1 MGPSGAVGVFGQ
13 RLNFLLMLSLR
24 LIHEKVAQND
34 NSYSSS
40 SSGGG
45 SVNRNTKEQITKR
58 RTPPSK
64 LLLQQCT
71 WRQQGRLW
79 TRPPLL
85 FPHPPL
91 LVKPEI
97 KSLLPNL
104 SSPADSKKWT
114 LPMNK
119 THSNIQKNYKCYK
132 YKCYAKC
139 RWQSISLLLVLCVTV
154 VNIPYTIAQIST
166 TDPAQMT
173 RSIGTGGNGGLNV
186 NGTSPSS
193 SSSISYG
200 NDALEDVKSTLS
212 KKIMANTSLLLD
224 SLLSEENYD
233 RRIRPGFG
241 GNATEIVTDVEIRSF
256 GPVSEN
262 DMMYSMDCYF
272 RQSWRDERLKFEGS
286 LKKLSVSW
294 QFLERIWTPDTYIN
308 NGKSSYL
315 HKVTVPNKFIRLQSD
330 GTLKYSMRLTIRAKC
345 PMHLRKYPLDTQA
358 CPLKIGSYAYSPK
371 DVVFRWNGGSPV
383 VISKDVTLSQYEFV
397 DILSD
402 DLTVQLPNGETR
414 STLVTRFILRRRRG
428 YFILQIYAPCSM
440 IVGAS
445 WVAFWIN
452 RNDAAGRVAV
462 GATTVLTLVTMG
474 FGGRAS
480 LPKVNYATALDWF
493 VVMCFSFVF
502 AALVEY
508 ACVNYIERYMT
519 MKQKKLLEARNKY
532 EARFEQV
539 RLQLEKEFREN
550 GRDPGTVKLDQ
561 IRLRLEREA
570 EREEEAEFEGT
581 RSGFL
586 SDFKAYCRKRR
597 RHKYIQIATRPESED
612 ALTPHEISGEVD
624 AWARI
629 IFPLTFTLFMLS
641 YWALFLYLVD
651 DEIDYSSPAGGV
663 TAGVPLLAAAT
674 QTEINSPD
682 DFHGTA
688 KINHSLY

>member
-1 MGPSGAVGVFGQ
+1 MEVLLGGIGDQRTTEFTILKVRSKPS
-13 RLNFLLMLSLR
+13 
-24 LIHEKVAQND
+24 
-34 NSYSSS
+34 Y
-40 SSGGG
+40 
-45 SVNRNTKEQITKR
+45 
-58 RTPPSK
+58 
-64 LLLQQCT
+64 
-71 WRQQGRLW
+71 
-79 TRPPLL
+79 PLL
-85 FPHPPL
+85 
-91 LVKPEI
+91 E
-97 KSLLPNL
+97 
-104 SSPADSKKWT
+104 D
-114 LPMNK
+114 
-119 THSNIQKNYKCYK
+119 
-132 YKCYAKC
+132 
-139 RWQSISLLLVLCVTV
+139 
-154 VNIPYTIAQIST
+154 
-166 TDPAQMT
+166 
-173 RSIGTGGNGGLNV
+173 LN
-186 NGTSPSS
+186 
-193 SSSISYG
+193 
-200 NDALEDVKSTLS
+200 STLS
-212 KKIMANTSLLLD
+212 KEIMANTSLLLD

-241 GNATEIVTDVEIRSF
+241 GNATKIITDVEIRSF

-315 HKVTVPNKFIRLQSD
+315 HKVSVPNKFVRLHGD

-358 CPLKIGSYAYSPK
+358 CPLEIGSYAYSPK
-371 DVVFRWNGGSPV
+371 DVVFHWNGKAPV

-397 DILSD
+397 DILSNN
-402 DLTVQLPNGETR
+402 LTVELPNGETR

-502 AALVEY
+502 AAMVEY
-508 ACVNYIERYMT
+508 ACVNYIERYMA
-519 MKQKKLLEARNKY
+519 MRQRKQLEARTKY
-532 EARFEQV
+532 ETRHEQV

-550 GRDPGTVKLDQ
+550 GRDPNSVRLDL
-561 IRLRLEREA
+561 IRLRLEKEA
-570 EREEEAEFEGT
+570 EREEEADCEDV
-581 RSGFL
+581 GFL
-586 SDFKAYCRKRR
+586 ADFRAYCRRRR
-597 RHKYIQIATRPESED
+597 RHKYIRIATQPERED

-629 IFPLTFTLFMLS
+629 IFPSTFFLFMLC
-641 YWALFLYLVD
+641 YWILFLYLVD
-651 DEIDYSSPAGGV
+651 DEIDYSNPIGGM
-663 TAGVPLLAAAT
+663 TLGVPLHVN
-674 QTEINSPD
+674 NSNRSD
-682 DFHGTA
+682 S
-688 KINHSLY
+688 NL

>member
-1 MGPSGAVGVFGQ
+1 MEVLLGGIGDQRTTEFTILKVRSKPS
-13 RLNFLLMLSLR
+13 
-24 LIHEKVAQND
+24 
-34 NSYSSS
+34 Y
-40 SSGGG
+40 
-45 SVNRNTKEQITKR
+45 
-58 RTPPSK
+58 
-64 LLLQQCT
+64 
-71 WRQQGRLW
+71 
-79 TRPPLL
+79 PLL
-85 FPHPPL
+85 
-91 LVKPEI
+91 E
-97 KSLLPNL
+97 
-104 SSPADSKKWT
+104 D
-114 LPMNK
+114 
-119 THSNIQKNYKCYK
+119 
-132 YKCYAKC
+132 
-139 RWQSISLLLVLCVTV
+139 
-154 VNIPYTIAQIST
+154 
-166 TDPAQMT
+166 
-173 RSIGTGGNGGLNV
+173 LN
-186 NGTSPSS
+186 
-193 SSSISYG
+193 
-200 NDALEDVKSTLS
+200 STLS
-212 KKIMANTSLLLD
+212 KEIMANTSLLLD

-241 GNATEIVTDVEIRSF
+241 GITSLSRAVRPTKIITDVEIRSF

-315 HKVTVPNKFIRLQSD
+315 HKVSVPNKFVRLHGD

-358 CPLKIGSYAYSPK
+358 CPLEIGSYAYSPK
-371 DVVFRWNGGSPV
+371 DVVFHWNGKAPV

-397 DILSD
+397 DILSNN
-402 DLTVQLPNGETR
+402 LTVELPNGETR

-502 AALVEY
+502 AAMVEYACVNYIERYVYVVKLLSPRLELTPQCFRCCFSGSMTVLTLVTMGFGGRASLPRVNYATALDWFVIMCFTFVFTALVEY
-508 ACVNYIERYMT
+508 ACVNYIERYMA
-519 MKQKKLLEARNKY
+519 MRQRKQLEARTKY
-532 EARFEQV
+532 ETRHEQV

-550 GRDPGTVKLDQ
+550 GRDPNSVRLDL
-561 IRLRLEREA
+561 IRLRLEKEA
-570 EREEEAEFEGT
+570 EREEEADCEDV
-581 RSGFL
+581 GFL
-586 SDFKAYCRKRR
+586 ADFRAYCRRRR
-597 RHKYIQIATRPESED
+597 RHKYIRIATQPERED

-629 IFPLTFTLFMLS
+629 IFPSTFFLFMLC
-641 YWALFLYLVD
+641 YWILFLYLVD
-651 DEIDYSSPAGGV
+651 DEIDYSNPIGGM
-663 TAGVPLLAAAT
+663 TLGVPLHVN
-674 QTEINSPD
+674 NSNRSD
-682 DFHGTA
+682 S
-688 KINHSLY
+688 NL